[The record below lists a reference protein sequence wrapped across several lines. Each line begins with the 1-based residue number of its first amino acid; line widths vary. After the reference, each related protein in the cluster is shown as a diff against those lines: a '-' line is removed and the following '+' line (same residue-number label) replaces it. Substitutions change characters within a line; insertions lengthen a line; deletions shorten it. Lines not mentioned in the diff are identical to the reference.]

1 MMGKKIRN
9 IRQNNIIQLVMGL
22 IIIILLN
29 IIGQYIFT
37 RFDLTSEKRYTLT
50 PATKDLLRNLD
61 DVVYFKIYL
70 EGEFPAGFK
79 RLSRSTKEMLDE
91 FRAYSN
97 KIQYEF
103 INPSKVGNAG
113 EVRSFYQELIR
124 KGLNPTDLTVK
135 TSDGTSQQ
143 IIFPGGLVTYKSREI
158 PVQFLLSQMGQTPEY
173 ILNSSVQNLE
183 YTLSSSIRKVTIESK
198 PSVAFIEGHGELK
211 APYVYDITN
220 ALKEFYTVERV
231 KIDEKIN
238 SLTQRDSAGT
248 GQFIVKNK
256 YKAIIIAQPD
266 SAFSEKDKFII
277 DQFIMRS
284 GKVLWLIDPVYAS
297 MDSLENSNLTMGL
310 AMNLN
315 LDDQLFTY
323 GVRLNPDLVLDL
335 NALPIRIVTGMIGDQ
350 PQIEFLPWPF
360 FPVITPTGDHP
371 IIKNLN
377 ALMTHFASSLDTVG
391 AKGIKKTILLTTSQ
405 YSHKLQTPVL
415 ISLDML
421 KEEPDQKQYSEQY
434 IPIAALLEGEFQ
446 SVFRNRIP
454 PEIRD
459 NPLIDFHDISPPNKM
474 IVVADGDII
483 LNQMHMTQG
492 YPLPLGFDQYT
503 RQTFG
508 NRDFIMNAMN
518 YLCDDS
524 GSIAA
529 RTREVKLRLLDKTK
543 ISDEKITWQLI
554 NILIPILLVG
564 VMGVVQY
571 LIRKRKY
578 SR

>member
-1 MMGKKIRN
+1 MGKKIRN

-22 IIIILLN
+22 SIIILLN

-103 INPSKVGNAG
+103 INPSKVGNAA

-143 IIFPGGLVTYKSREI
+143 IIFPGGLVTYKSREM
-158 PVQFLLSQMGQTPEY
+158 PVHFLLSQIGQTPEY
-173 ILNSSVQNLE
+173 ILNSSVQVLE
-183 YTLSSSIRKVTIESK
+183 YTLSSAIRKVTIETR

-231 KIDEKIN
+231 KIDGKIN
-238 SLTQRDSAGT
+238 SLTQRDSTGA

-277 DQFIMRS
+277 DQFIMRG

-297 MDSLENSNLTMGL
+297 MDSLENSNQTMGL

-335 NALPIRIVTGMIGDQ
+335 NALPIRIVTGMVGDQ

-360 FPVITPTGDHP
+360 FPVITPTSDHP
-371 IIKNLN
+371 IVKNLN
-377 ALMTHFASSLDTVG
+377 ALMTHFVSSLDTVG
-391 AKGIKKTILLTTSQ
+391 VKGIKKTILLTTSQ

-421 KEEPDQKQYSEQY
+421 REEPDQKQYSEQY
-434 IPIAALLEGEFQ
+434 IPIAALLEGEFE

-454 PEIRD
+454 SEIRD
-459 NPLIDFHDISPPNKM
+459 NPLIDFHDKSPPNKM

-524 GSIAA
+524 GSISA

-554 NILIPILLVG
+554 NILIPIALVG
-564 VMGVVQY
+564 VIGVIQFM
-571 LIRKRKY
+571 LRKRKY
-578 SR
+578 TR